1 MTKEKIQKKYENND
15 INLISNIFIKEM
27 KLIERRYQE
36 NKIDKSIE
44 ETMVFAERIECMLKE
59 GVDIEQEIDD
69 YIIEVLQELI
79 AIKNCYSIFQLMFKE
94 FNNEEAK
101 IFKSNLYY
109 IIGATAG
116 TLAECVD

>member
-1 MTKEKIQKKYENND
+1 MTKEKIKKKYENND

-69 YIIEVLQELI
+69 YIIEVLQQLI

-94 FNNEEAK
+94 FNSEEAK